1 MDSENHEE
9 TIIDTEKISL
19 DNWLKLVFQ
28 PPNKNSLFIDY
39 EFPAE
44 DLFEEYLSGIDK
56 YSEGEVERLIKKFL
70 IPSCTLG
77 ADRYMPIYTK
87 KLRSGK
93 LVPFNQFYGR
103 LYLNRKGY
111 DVKPWEGI
119 TWILDLLPHFPKQ
132 AIDGLNSYILAHAQL
147 LPDGRFR
154 GLNQVVQLIRAKYIG
169 LPGTQGEKIQY
180 LKNLAPRDFEC
191 IVERLYHALGYE
203 TQLTPQTR
211 DGGKDVIAS
220 ITMHGGIERILIEC
234 KKYTEEPIR
243 INLLRE
249 LLGMVSH
256 ENVNK
261 GIIVTTTEFTKDSTL
276 FAESDSRLGL
286 VDGDKLVRML
296 NEFMGPTWPRNID
309 RYITASLKH
318 NNNH

>member
-1 MDSENHEE
+1 
-9 TIIDTEKISL
+9 
-19 DNWLKLVFQ
+19 
-28 PPNKNSLFIDY
+28 
-39 EFPAE
+39 
-44 DLFEEYLSGIDK
+44 
-56 YSEGEVERLIKKFL
+56 
-70 IPSCTLG
+70 
-77 ADRYMPIYTK
+77 
-87 KLRSGK
+87 
-93 LVPFNQFYGR
+93 
-103 LYLNRKGY
+103 
-111 DVKPWEGI
+111 
-119 TWILDLLPHFPKQ
+119 
-132 AIDGLNSYILAHAQL
+132 
-147 LPDGRFR
+147 
-154 GLNQVVQLIRAKYIG
+154 

-249 LLGMVSH
+249 ILGMVSH

-276 FAESDSRLGL
+276 FAESNSRLGL

-296 NEFMGPTWPRNID
+296 NEFMGPTWPRHID
-309 RYITASLKH
+309 RYITESLKH